1 MAYSFVSD
9 SLGSDLGLGIK
20 GGMREADEDKE
31 PSS

>member
-9 SLGSDLGLGIK
+9 SLGSGFGNK

-31 PSS
+31 LSS